1 MGSRLAEGSIY
12 MKLVPNKGMTPNS
25 VPLTAEE
32 GQRYSRHLALPEV
45 GRDGQRRLKE
55 SSVLIVGMGGLGI
68 PAAVYLASAGVGK
81 IGIVDHDVVE
91 MTNLQRQF
99 LFTEGDIGRKKVEV
113 AKERLFLV
121 NPNVEIVAHDQR
133 LDSSNAL
140 DVMHPFEAIVDA
152 TDNLPSRYL
161 INDSCVILGKPDIY
175 ASVLGFDGQASVFF
189 AEQGPCY
196 RCLYPQPP
204 PPESVKSCEE
214 MGVLGVVPGVMGGLQ
229 ATQVLQILLGKGS
242 PLIGKLLVFNGMD
255 TSFDQVKIKKSVS
268 CAVCGP
274 NPSVRELIDY
284 EKFCGVK
291 GRAGPVEFD
300 VTPVEVKALLDR
312 GEQVLLLDVR
322 EQFEYELCRLDQ
334 SRLIPLGQLP
344 GRIGELEKDKEIIVY
359 CHVGVRSTQAV
370 AFLRRAG
377 LSNARNMKG
386 GIDAW
391 ALQVDSKMPRY

>member
-1 MGSRLAEGSIY
+1 MSSSPDPVALSA
-12 MKLVPNKGMTPNS
+12 L
-25 VPLTAEE
+25 E

-45 GRDGQRRLKE
+45 GRDGQRRLKG
-55 SSVLIVGMGGLGI
+55 SSALIVGMGGLGI

-99 LFTEGDIGRKKVEV
+99 LFTEGNIGRKKVEV
-113 AKERLFLV
+113 ARERLIQV
-121 NPNVEIVAHDQR
+121 NPNVEIVAYDQR

-140 DVMHPFEAIVDA
+140 DVMRPYEVIVDA

-161 INDSCVILGKPDIY
+161 INDACVILGKLDVY

-196 RCLYPQPP
+196 RCLYPEPP

-214 MGVLGVVPGVMGGLQ
+214 MGVLGVLPGVMGGLQ

-242 PLIGKLLVFNGMD
+242 PLIGRLLVFNGMD
-255 TSFDQVKIKKSVS
+255 TSFDEIKIKKSVS

-284 EKFCGVK
+284 EQFCGVK
-291 GRAGPVEFD
+291 GRARPVEFD

-312 GEQVLLLDVR
+312 GEEVLLLDVR
-322 EQFEYELCRLDQ
+322 EPFEYELCHLNGSQ
-334 SRLIPLGQLP
+334 LIPLGQLSA
-344 GRIGELEKDKEIIVY
+344 RIDELERNKEIIVY

-377 LSNARNMKG
+377 IEKARNLQG

-391 ALQVDSKMPRY
+391 AGQVDPKMRRY